1 MAIIDRGRLIDGSTT
16 MEGGMDS
23 GRSPSMLQRNQCA
36 YAGNITFR
44 GGYPTNRPGF
54 KRVPL
59 TGGST
64 FEGALFQGA
73 GFYSDTTNSSLVAV
87 ANGLTYTITPPSSG
101 IAWTVTDITTG
112 NGNAN
117 TLSNTRERCHM
128 VQADEYLIIQDGTTN
143 PFIWDGSA
151 SDRSA
156 GVAGD
161 EVPVG
166 TGPMAY
172 GNGRLWVATTARK
185 YVAGDIVGGSTGVLK
200 FTENTYLNGGGSFSV
215 AAGSGSITSMVFT
228 AAPNTALGHGELL
241 VMTTDAVTSVQVPT
255 DRYDWYATQ
264 DPLQRVLLVNNGSAS
279 QFSTELV
286 NGDAYFR
293 SRDGIRSVVQA
304 VRDFSQTG
312 NTPISRE
319 MSRILKYD
327 ADKWLPYASGVLF
340 DNRYLMTSLAS
351 PHATRGIGFKGL
363 VALDFDLIS
372 GLTGKSPMAY
382 DGFWEME
389 PGLEILQIVKAEFDS
404 VERCFIFAR
413 NSSGD
418 TELWEVAKQGDEYRD
433 TDYTYNGGTSAW
445 DPTYHKVSCELEYP
459 SFDFEQ
465 PAAAKELEAADLWVD
480 ELTGGTT
487 EFHMDFH
494 PDEYPC
500 WVNWQDWSITAETT
514 SDECQS
520 FVDNQR
526 QYRPRMRIG
535 RPPDTEEPATG
546 KRFNYGWTFSARL
559 KWTGHAR
566 VKMIRMNAREVQEEP
581 YQFVEIDS
589 TSKSISCDCLGGV
602 SNSTNQ

>member
-1 MAIIDRGRLIDGSTT
+1 MAIADRGRLIDGTTT

-23 GRSPSMLQRNQCA
+23 GRSPAMIQKNQCA

-44 GGYPTNRPGF
+44 GGYPTNRPGL
-54 KRVPL
+54 KRVPM
-59 TGGST
+59 TSGST

-73 GFYSDTTNSSLVAV
+73 SFYSDTTDSSLVAV
-87 ANGLTYTITPPSSG
+87 AGGQTYKIAPPTSG
-101 IAWTVTDITTG
+101 VAWAVSDITTG
-112 NGNAN
+112 GDVDN
-117 TLSNTRERCHM
+117 TLSSTRIRCHM
-128 VQADEYLIIQDGTTN
+128 VQADNYLIIQDGTTA
-143 PFIWDGSA
+143 PFIWNGSA
-151 SDRSA
+151 SRRSDTA
-156 GVAGD
+156 NS

-172 GNGRLWVATTARK
+172 GNGRLWVATAARK

-200 FTENTYLNGGGSFSV
+200 FTENTYLHGGGSFSV
-215 AAGSGSITSMVFT
+215 AAGSGSITSMAFT

-241 VMTTDAVTSVQVPT
+241 VMTSDAVTSVQVPT
-255 DRYDWYATQ
+255 DRYDWYATR
-264 DPLQRVLLVNNGSAS
+264 DPIQRVLLVNNGAAS

-286 NGDAYFR
+286 NGDVFFR
-293 SRDGIRSVVQA
+293 SKDGIRSVVQA

-327 ADKWLPYASGVLF
+327 DDEWLPYSSGVLF
-340 DNRYLMTSLAS
+340 DNRYIMTSLAS
-351 PHATRGIGFKGL
+351 PYTGGVAFKGM

-372 GLTGKSPMAY
+372 GISGRSPMAY
-382 DGFWEME
+382 DGFWAMKS
-389 PGLEILQIVKAEFDS
+389 GLEVLQVVKGEFDS
-404 VERCFIFAR
+404 VERCFVFAR
-413 NSSGD
+413 NTSTEK
-418 TELWEVAKQGDEYRD
+418 TELWELSKQGGEYRD
-433 TDYTYNGGTSAW
+433 TDYTWNSGTSAW
-445 DPTYHKVSCELEYP
+445 DPTHHKVSCELEFP
-459 SFDFEQ
+459 SFNFNQ
-465 PAAAKELEAADLWVD
+465 PGAAKELEAADLWVD

-487 EFHMDFH
+487 DFHMDFH

-500 WVNWQDWSITAETT
+500 WVRWQDWSVTAEVT
-514 SDECQS
+514 SDDCQS

-526 QYRPRMRIG
+526 QYRPRMRVG

-566 VKMIRMNAREVQEEP
+566 IKMVRMNAREVQEEP
-581 YQFVEIDS
+581 YQNVNIDS